1 MWTTREK
8 LQMNLDAIDR
18 VSQTLY
24 KKYTEL
30 LELQDERPLNG
41 SEQDTLEYLAG
52 RVNAVSEDFVRV
64 HTELSRLPKITHD
77 LTRVLLD

>member
-1 MWTTREK
+1 MWTPREK
-8 LQMNLDAIDR
+8 LQMNLDAVDR

-30 LELQDERPLNG
+30 LELQDERPLNA
-41 SEQDTLEYLAG
+41 SEQDTLDYLAG
-52 RVNAVSEDFVRV
+52 RVNTVSEDFVQI
-64 HTELSRLPKITHD
+64 HTEMQRLPKITHD